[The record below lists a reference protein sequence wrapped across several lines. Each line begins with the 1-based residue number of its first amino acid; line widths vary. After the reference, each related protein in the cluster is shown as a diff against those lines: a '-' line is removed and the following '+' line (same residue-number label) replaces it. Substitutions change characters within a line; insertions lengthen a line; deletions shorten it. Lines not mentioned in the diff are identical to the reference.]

1 MLQEIECVL
10 DNVRDLPRDTSLR
23 LQVRDMPWVP
33 LKCAHID
40 LLFVG
45 MRIEV
50 DDGPFRLRFN
60 VYRLQNSFCMH
71 TSFNCINSYL
81 CRPLWVM
88 CLLILVMSS

>member
-23 LQVRDMPWVP
+23 LQVCDMPWVP

-45 MRIEV
+45 MCIEV

-60 VYRLQNSFCMH
+60 VYMYMQSSKFILYAYILQLH
-71 TSFNCINSYL
+71 
-81 CRPLWVM
+81 
-88 CLLILVMSS
+88 